1 MNTSARFIDWCSDED
16 LAALAGP
23 GQEARPIPAGQVIC
37 AEGDPADRWWI
48 VLEGLA
54 DVTADGL
61 YVATIGPGESIGE
74 LALLD
79 DEPRN
84 ATVTAVTDMVVHE
97 LGGEG
102 FVAGLLERPH
112 VCLAL
117 LRETA
122 GRLRHANRQQARPSS
137 ATAPRSE
144 LATVDSAELDPRA
157 DGYFHDPYP
166 HTRALRER
174 APVHFSEAIG
184 AWVVTRY
191 EDVHRLTRD
200 RSMLGSAATQN
211 AIATLVP
218 ESPEGMLLRELD
230 KTMISRDGDDHI
242 RLRRLVSRVF
252 TPRAVQQW
260 RERAESVADRLL
272 AEAEQKEKLDVLAEY
287 ALPLPVQIISEML
300 GMPLSDVPQ
309 LREWSRILVRSVDP
323 LVSPQEQQAAET
335 AGMEMG
341 MYIYGVIED
350 KRHHLA
356 DDILSGLIQAEEE
369 GDRLDTE
376 EILAQVM
383 MLYIAGHETTTNLV
397 CNGLA
402 ALFRFPEQLD
412 LLRADPSLEANAIEE
427 ILRFDSPAQF
437 TRRVNRE
444 ALEIHDVTIPRGSLV
459 FLALGSA
466 NHDERKWGPTAD
478 VVDVARP
485 GANEHVSFGGGP
497 HYCLGA
503 SLARLEGQ
511 VALPKFIRRFPRLE
525 PAYTEPSWAERMSI
539 RGVESLPVVLRGTSS

>member
-1 MNTSARFIDWCSDED
+1 MAT
-16 LAALAGP
+16 LAETIEATGDFGGAVPERRSVRAG
-23 GQEARPIPAGQVIC
+23 EVIC
-37 AEGDPADRWWI
+37 TEGEQADRWWI
-48 VLEGLA
+48 VVDGLA
-54 DVTADGL
+54 DVTSHGL

-79 DEPRN
+79 REPRN
-84 ATVTAVTDMVVHE
+84 ATVTAATDMVLQE
-97 LGGEG
+97 LAGDG
-102 FVAGLLERPH
+102 FIPGLLARPDIA
-112 VCLAL
+112 LAL
-117 LRETA
+117 LREVA
-122 GRLRHANRQQARPSS
+122 VRLRRSTDQHSRRRTVVSHASQPVMEDV
-137 ATAPRSE
+137 T
-144 LATVDSAELDPRA
+144 ELDPRA
-157 DGYFHDPYP
+157 EGYFHDPYP

-174 APVHFSEAIG
+174 APAHFSEAIG

-200 RSMLGSAATQN
+200 RSLLGSAATKN
-211 AIATLVP
+211 AIATLLP
-218 ESPEGMLLRELD
+218 DSPEGALLRELD
-230 KTMISRDGDDHI
+230 KTMISRDGEDHI
-242 RLRRLVSRVF
+242 RLRRLVSKVF

-260 RERAESVADRLL
+260 RERAESVSERLL
-272 AEAEQKEKLDVLAEY
+272 AEAESKEKIDVLTEY

-323 LVSPQEQQAAET
+323 LVSAEEQEAADAAGIAMAGYIQQ
-335 AGMEMG
+335 
-341 MYIYGVIED
+341 VIDD
-350 KRHHLA
+350 KRQHLS

-369 GDRLDTE
+369 GDRLDGM
-376 EILAQVM
+376 EILSQVM

-412 LLRADPSLEANAIEE
+412 LLRSDPALEANAVEE
-427 ILRFDSPAQF
+427 LLRFDSPAQF
-437 TRRVNRE
+437 TRRVNTE
-444 ALEIHDVTIPRGSLV
+444 PLSLGDAVIPRGSLI

-478 VVDVARP
+478 VLDITRP

-503 SLARLEGQ
+503 SLARLEGR
-511 VALPKFIRRFPRLE
+511 VAVPAFLRRFPHVESEFAE
-525 PAYTEPSWAERMSI
+525 PTWVERMSI
-539 RGVESLPVVLRGTSS
+539 RGVESLPVVLRNP